1 MTTLPFPLTP
11 APTPEDLEAGRKL
24 FAGPVDFVKG
34 VVAMSGLP
42 PADRIEVTPF
52 FNLVH
57 VWNYGVSFGM
67 MQSGSNAAT
76 YTLIAV
82 AIVITLLFAYFLIRA
97 ESWLVALG
105 AGTVIGGA
113 IGNIIDRFQ
122 YGAVYDFLD
131 FHAFGSHWPAFNVAD
146 SCVLIGICLIILD
159 NLRQSSKTTA

>member
-1 MTTLPFPLTP
+1 MALALFLILLDQLSKFMARQMVP
-11 APTPEDLEAGRKL
+11 A
-24 FAGPVDFVKG
+24 
-34 VVAMSGLP
+34 